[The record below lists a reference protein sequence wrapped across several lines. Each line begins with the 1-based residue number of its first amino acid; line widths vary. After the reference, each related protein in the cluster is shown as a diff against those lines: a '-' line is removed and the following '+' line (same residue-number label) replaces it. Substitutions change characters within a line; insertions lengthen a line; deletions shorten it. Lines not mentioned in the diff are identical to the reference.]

1 MLVSTRAHFATEKT
15 FMAAGNTHLHAVA
28 DQDGAAILDIE
39 RGSISTLNSTGAYI
53 WQGLERGEP
62 LETIVAHLVHETGEE
77 MYVIERDVHEF
88 IADLREKHLM
98 SH

>member
-1 MLVSTRAHFATEKT
+1 MSVGK
-15 FMAAGNTHLHAVA
+15 THLHTVA

-39 RGSISTLNSTGAYI
+39 RGLISTLNPTGAFV

-62 LETIVAHLVHETGEE
+62 LETIIANLATETGGEPW
-77 MYVIERDVHEF
+77 VVERDVRAF
-88 IADLREKHLM
+88 VKSLRDNHLL